1 MESAATAAVESS
13 SATVPPTST
22 LGKRR
27 LRQPTERNHRHQD
40 NTYSK
45 QNGFLHITT
54 LGSKSLQSL
63 DDNSL
68 LKTAKP
74 HSTPAPVASRHPQR
88 HARILTW
95 EIGDRR
101 LGSFLR

>member
-1 MESAATAAVESS
+1 VMTAATAAVTPATPVESTATAAMESS
-13 SATVPPTST
+13 STATAMASTT
-22 LGKRR
+22 LGERR

-45 QNGFLHITT
+45 QNSLLHIAT

-68 LKTAKP
+68 LRAAKR
-74 HSTPAPVASRHPQR
+74 HSTPEAATSGQ
-88 HARILTW
+88 A
-95 EIGDRR
+95 
-101 LGSFLR
+101 

>member
-1 MESAATAAVESS
+1 MKRCRATAMKSAATAAAVESS
-13 SATVPPTST
+13 STPATMAST
-22 LGKRR
+22 ALRERR
-27 LRQPTERNHRHQD
+27 LRQPTKRNHRHQE

-45 QNGFLHITT
+45 QNGFLHIAT

-74 HSTPAPVASRHPQR
+74 HSTPVAVTSGQP
-88 HARILTW
+88 
-95 EIGDRR
+95 
-101 LGSFLR
+101 